1 MYTVK
6 RKRTLGI
13 QTGVPLNE
21 WKDNWTQTGVSVCG
35 SYNRL
40 ERQEKRIFTTYDNL
54 RDNILYD
61 MDTTFEWLKKEGLI
75 AVERNCPKCGSK
87 MAWVQCKDRSDGVKW
102 ECRRKVKGKGYCCE
116 VSIRKDSWFEKSNM
130 TLQEII
136 KYIYWWTTGMEQAQ
150 IRQQLSLA
158 SNTGVD

>member
-21 WKDNWTQTGVSVCG
+21 RKDNWAQTGVSVCG
-35 SYNRL
+35 SYNRFA
-40 ERQEKRIFTTYDNL
+40 RQEKRMFATYDNL

-61 MDTTFEWLKKEGLI
+61 METTFEWLKKELI

-87 MAWVQCKDRSDGVKW
+87 MAWVQCKDRSDGLK
-102 ECRRKVKGKGYCCE
+102 
-116 VSIRKDSWFEKSNM
+116 
-130 TLQEII
+130 
-136 KYIYWWTTGMEQAQ
+136 
-150 IRQQLSLA
+150 
-158 SNTGVD
+158 

>member
-21 WKDNWTQTGVSVCG
+21 WKDDWTRTGVSVCG

-40 ERQEKRIFTTYDNL
+40 ERQEKRIFATYDNL

-75 AVERNCPKCGSK
+75 AVE
-87 MAWVQCKDRSDGVKW
+87 
-102 ECRRKVKGKGYCCE
+102 RKVKGKGYCCE

-136 KYIYWWTTGMEQAQ
+136 K
-150 IRQQLSLA
+150 
-158 SNTGVD
+158 

>member
-21 WKDNWTQTGVSVCG
+21 WKDNWTQTGVSVCS

-40 ERQEKRIFTTYDNL
+40 GRQKKRIFTTYDNL

-61 MDTTFEWLKKEGLI
+61 MDTTFEWLKKEVLI
-75 AVERNCPKCGSK
+75 P
-87 MAWVQCKDRSDGVKW
+87 VK
-102 ECRRKVKGKGYCCE
+102 
-116 VSIRKDSWFEKSNM
+116 
-130 TLQEII
+130 EI
-136 KYIYWWTTGMEQAQ
+136 A
-150 IRQQLSLA
+150 
-158 SNTGVD
+158 

>member
-1 MYTVK
+1 M
-6 RKRTLGI
+6 GI
-13 QTGVPLNE
+13 QTGVSLNE

-40 ERQEKRIFTTYDNL
+40 ERQEKIIFTTYDL

-87 MAWVQCKDRSDGVKW
+87 MAWVQWKDRSDGVKW
-102 ECRRKVKGKGYCCE
+102 GCWRK
-116 VSIRKDSWFEKSNM
+116 
-130 TLQEII
+130 
-136 KYIYWWTTGMEQAQ
+136 
-150 IRQQLSLA
+150 
-158 SNTGVD
+158 

>member
-40 ERQEKRIFTTYDNL
+40 GRQKKRIFTTYDNW

-75 AVERNCPKCGSK
+75 AFERNCPKCGGK

-116 VSIRKDSWFEKSNM
+116 VSIRKDSWFRE
-130 TLQEII
+130 E
-136 KYIYWWTTGMEQAQ
+136 
-150 IRQQLSLA
+150 
-158 SNTGVD
+158 